1 MTTIRTDLQ
10 KRAEGAIL
18 QHALFRWES
27 AAVIAVTIL
36 LFFFLRRPF
45 PGGRPS
51 AGRCWARS
59 PCCWWST
66 PA

>member
-18 QHALFRWES
+18 QYAIFRWES

-36 LFFFLRRPF
+36 LFFFLFSWVTATVP
-45 PGGRPS
+45 
-51 AGRCWARS
+51 RS
-59 PCCWWST
+59 
-66 PA
+66 